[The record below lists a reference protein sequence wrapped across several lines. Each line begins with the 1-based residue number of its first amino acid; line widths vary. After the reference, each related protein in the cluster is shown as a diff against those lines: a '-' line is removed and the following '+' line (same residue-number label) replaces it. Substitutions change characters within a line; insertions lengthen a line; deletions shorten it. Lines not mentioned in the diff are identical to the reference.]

1 MSLSTADTTTSTTLS
16 PRSSNVERLSRKQ
29 RVGSS
34 SLPVGSIQVLTRGRE
49 AVSRQ
54 AHNLEIGGSNPPCAT
69 TFHKH
74 PASKAKGTVD
84 RQFMP
89 AAPFAINPER
99 QDQRSL

>member
-34 SLPVGSIQVLTRGRE
+34 SLPVGSRHILDAGWRSTT
-49 AVSRQ
+49 SRL
-54 AHNLEIGGSNPPCAT
+54 AHNQKIAGYNPAPAT
-69 TFHKH
+69 THNNH
-74 PASKAKGTVD
+74 AKAKGTVD

-89 AAPFAINPER
+89 AVPFAINPER